1 MQLVDGVHH
10 ITFLTEDMDPLI
22 AFYEHVFDA
31 EVTLDMTGEGLRHM
45 FLKVG
50 PTTVRHDFQML
61 EGPGPPPPSPLFR
74 SRPLTTSPRRRRRR
88 RGSGSCA
95 AASRPRARPTATFVT

>member
-1 MQLVDGVHH
+1 VQFVDGVHH

-61 EGPGPPPPSPLFR
+61 EGPGPPPPSPLF
-74 SRPLTTSPRRRRRR
+74 SRGRLDHPPPAVGGGVQGAAPRRGRGRGRRRH
-88 RGSGSCA
+88 S
-95 AASRPRARPTATFVT
+95 